1 VSAPVGPTGCLA
13 TSTEHKRR
21 PLSIGLS
28 YGFSDTRLLFM
39 NAGRYRFRQSAYA
52 ASFVGVLEGGLVLGA
67 AIGPHMGG
75 RIDARRGAPVDSWEI
90 KPGVVWSLS
99 VARRYFGTK
108 PQIPYL
114 LVVGTLS
121 GSSTS
126 TRRESDGE
134 RAGLHAVDVKGDVS
148 VGWTLGEAWSPYVA
162 VRGFGGPVFW
172 EQGDR
177 WVIGG
182 DLYHV
187 SVAAGFNLAIGERV
201 SIYFDG
207 AFVGMRGLSGGA
219 SLRF

>member
-1 VSAPVGPTGCLA
+1 MSAPVGPTGCLA
-13 TSTEHKRR
+13 TPTQQRRR

-28 YGFSDTRLLFM
+28 YGFSDTRLVFAG
-39 NAGRYRFRQSAYA
+39 AGRYRFRQSAYA
-52 ASFVGVLEGGLVLGA
+52 ASFAGVLKGGLVLGA

-75 RIDARRGAPVDSWEI
+75 RVHGLRGAVADSWEI
-90 KPGVVWSLS
+90 RPGVVWSLS
-99 VARRYFGTK
+99 VARRYFGAK

-121 GSSTS
+121 GSSAS
-126 TRRESDGE
+126 TWRESDGE

-148 VGWTLGEAWSPYVA
+148 VGWTIGAAWSPYLA

-172 EQGDR
+172 KPGDQR
-177 WVIGG
+177 VIGG

-187 SVAAGFNLAIGERV
+187 SVAAGYNLAIGERAA
-201 SIYFDG
+201 IYFDG
-207 AFVGMRGLSGGA
+207 AFVGMRGVSGGA